1 MSFQARA
8 SHTVGIILDY
18 GKVLDD
24 EATETIAMFHEL
36 ETLVVGGVDLTERGI
51 RKIVSLRKLKSILCI
66 QGNEQ
71 AIQELRIA
79 MPFSD
84 VTVHRKRNL
93 D

>member
-24 EATETIAMFHEL
+24 EAAETIAMFHEL

-51 RKIVSLRKLKSILCI
+51 RKIVSLQKLESIFCI
-66 QGNEQ
+66 QENEPS
-71 AIQELRIA
+71 IQELRNAI
-79 MPFSD
+79 PNCD
-84 VTVHRKRNL
+84 IIVRGK
-93 D
+93 